1 MFDANLIRKDFP
13 ILERQVWNRPLV
25 YLDNAATTQ
34 KPVQVLDCIEKC
46 YREYNSNV
54 HRGIHFLSQEST
66 RLLEEAREKV
76 RSFINAPST
85 DEIIFTRGTTE
96 SLNLLATCFSQ
107 RFLKAG
113 DEIILS
119 GMEHHSNIVPW
130 QIQAERVGYSIRVIP
145 VLDNGELDME
155 AFRDMLSDR
164 TRLVSV
170 TWVSNVLGTV
180 NPVGEI
186 IRTAHEKGIPVVLD
200 GAQAV
205 PHTSIDVQALD
216 VDFLAFS
223 GHKIYGPTG
232 TGVLYG
238 KRELLEAMPP
248 YQGGGE
254 MIGHVSFE
262 STTFNSLP
270 YKFEAGT
277 PDYVGSIALGAAID
291 YVQALGMDD
300 IRQYENSLLEYA
312 CQGLRTIPGMR
323 FIGNAAHR
331 SGVVSFLVGDIFPS
345 DMGTLLD
352 HLGIA
357 VRTGHH
363 CAQPLME
370 RFGIQGTVR
379 ASVSFYNTKADIDAL
394 VAGVDRV
401 RGMF

>member
-130 QIQAERVGYSIRVIP
+130 QIQAERVGYSIRVMP

-155 AFRDMLSDR
+155 AFRSMISDR

-186 IRTAHEKGIPVVLD
+186 IRTAHEKGIPVALD

-300 IRQYENSLLEYA
+300 IRKYENSLLEYA
-312 CQGLRTIPGMR
+312 RQRLETIPGMR
-323 FIGNAAHR
+323 FIGNATHR

-352 HLGIA
+352 HLD
-357 VRTGHH
+357 RK
-363 CAQPLME
+363 
-370 RFGIQGTVR
+370 
-379 ASVSFYNTKADIDAL
+379 SV
-394 VAGVDRV
+394 V
-401 RGMF
+401 